1 MGYGGAGISI
11 VKEFSQNQ
19 ITFIANRSK
28 EKLSMIQNSFSNV
41 EEYANQEIDLVIMC
55 VQDIDQN
62 TEKQIKKINL
72 SKDAYIYD
80 INYTGNTFSTI
91 ETLGLVTKD
100 RIFNGLG
107 MLVEQAAESYRLWFN
122 YSPSLNT

>member
-1 MGYGGAGISI
+1 
-11 VKEFSQNQ
+11 
-19 ITFIANRSK
+19 
-28 EKLSMIQNSFSNV
+28 
-41 EEYANQEIDLVIMC
+41 MC

-91 ETLGLVTKD
+91 ETLKLSHKD

-107 MLVEQAAESYRLWFN
+107 MLVEQAAESYSCGLIIHLRLKHKKF
-122 YSPSLNT
+122 LNERL